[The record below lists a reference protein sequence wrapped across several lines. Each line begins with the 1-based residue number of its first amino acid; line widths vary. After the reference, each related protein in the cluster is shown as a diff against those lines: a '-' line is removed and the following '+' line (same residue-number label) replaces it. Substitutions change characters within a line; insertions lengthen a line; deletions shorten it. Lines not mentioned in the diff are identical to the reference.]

1 VSRKGS
7 HLIRLGIES
16 SGIGN
21 NSEPSF
27 VIHRRPAGQESNP
40 QNEIQS
46 CIKLVKKSL
55 SKSDWTTEN
64 LNYLLMA
71 LNVSASMASF
81 GSYRGH
87 FGKHMPVASVSQAG
101 P

>member
-16 SGIGN
+16 CGIGN

-64 LNYLLMA
+64 LNHLLMA
-71 LNVSASMASF
+71 LNVSADAARFRQLSKAF
-81 GSYRGH
+81 QKTYARGELI
-87 FGKHMPVASVSQAG
+87 AG
-101 P
+101 

>member
-1 VSRKGS
+1 LEITPNHR
-7 HLIRLGIES
+7 S
-16 SGIGN
+16 SFIA
-21 NSEPSF
+21 
-27 VIHRRPAGQESNP
+27 VRPGKNPNP

-71 LNVSASMASF
+71 LNVSAGAARFRQLSKAF
-81 GSYRGH
+81 QKTYARGELI
-87 FGKHMPVASVSQAG
+87 AG
-101 P
+101 